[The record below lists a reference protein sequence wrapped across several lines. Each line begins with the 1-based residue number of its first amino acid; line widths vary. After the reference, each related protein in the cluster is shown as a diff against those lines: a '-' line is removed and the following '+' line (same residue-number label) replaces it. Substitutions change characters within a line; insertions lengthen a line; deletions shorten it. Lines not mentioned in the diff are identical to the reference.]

1 MPSRQASSCFRERG
15 SDYAPVER
23 DKRRM
28 MKGDGIHSSL
38 WALLFWRRWFA
49 GLLGMKGVSLG
60 LGMSRPNEETLC
72 QDTCWDGRSTRWMD
86 LDLYQGSATSPKQ
99 LSLHVPCVRE
109 WGTVKYGAWHH
120 TITFGY
126 ILSGLLKY
134 RLFLIKRTV
143 NLILWVSMHVW
154 VPKGRQYPNTGWRP
168 HRQVSWEAC
177 CKIYE
182 LKKIIWCKVKRKI
195 KDPQQQKS

>member
-1 MPSRQASSCFRERG
+1 M
-15 SDYAPVER
+15 V
-23 DKRRM
+23 
-28 MKGDGIHSSL
+28 
-38 WALLFWRRWFA
+38 WVWF
-49 GLLGMKGVSLG
+49 GLLLGMKGVSLG

-126 ILSGLLKY
+126 ILSGY
-134 RLFLIKRTV
+134 ILFSDKKDCQPYSLSKHAGKGK
-143 NLILWVSMHVW
+143 SMNVW